1 MNMEIDIANIRSQA
15 AALALAAMGFV
26 TPAQAVNQDDILA
39 PEEAFPYELTADDN
53 QLRLSFDV
61 PDGYYLYRERFGF
74 DTDAD
79 DVVLEDAVFPKGKIY
94 QDEFFGAME
103 IYRGSFSID
112 IPYTAAASATAMD
125 LKLRLQGCADVGI
138 CYPPQKWSRR
148 VNLTNTGNAFTQL
161 IQGGTPEGEA
171 LPPEQAFVMDVQP
184 EGANELAVSF
194 QIEPGYYLYKDQFAF
209 AVMEGD
215 IQLGEAQF
223 SESESKT
230 DEYYG
235 ATQVYFHYA
244 QAAIPFSRRSP
255 EAVPLSLSVTYQ
267 GCQED
272 GICYPIQ
279 EQQISLLLPAS
290 TEFAA
295 AVPPTGPVSEQD
307 RLAQLIISGSMLPVM
322 ATFFGLGLLLAF
334 TPCVLPMV
342 PILSGII
349 AGQGDNVSAAR
360 GFALSFAYV
369 MGMAITYTAA
379 GALAALAGEQIQAM
393 FQTPWVITVFAGIF
407 VLLSLSM
414 FGFYELQVPA
424 AIQTRLANVSNN
436 QKGGTFIGTTIMGAL
451 SALIVTTC
459 VAPPLVATL
468 AVIGQSGDVARGAAA
483 LFALS
488 MGMGAPLLLVGAS
501 AGQLLPKVGPWMN
514 TVKAAFGVMMLG
526 LAIWMLERVL
536 PGSVTLALWAV
547 LIFVTG
553 VFMGALEPLPVPANW
568 TNRLGKSVGL
578 LACLYGALMVI
589 GATLG
594 GHNPLRPIP
603 QFVASGNPTSAEAHL
618 AFQDVG
624 DVAALDDALAKAKTQ
639 GQPVMLDFT
648 AEWCV
653 SCKEMEEY
661 TFSDPAVAAALDD
674 YLLLRA
680 DVTANND
687 DDSALMQRFGI
698 FGPPTIAFY
707 NRAGVENRGLRLVG
721 FVPAE
726 DFIDHVKLADTL

>member
-1 MNMEIDIANIRSQA
+1 MKLQIDIAKGYVVALIL
-15 AALALAAMGFV
+15 AALGFS

-53 QLRLSFDV
+53 QLRLSFEV

-79 DVVLEDAVFPKGKIY
+79 DVVLEDAIFPKGKIY
-94 QDEFFGAME
+94 QDEFFGEME
-103 IYRGSFSID
+103 IYRGNFSID
-112 IPYTAAASATAMD
+112 IPYTAAASATAME
-125 LKLRLQGCADVGI
+125 LQLRLQGCADIGI

-148 VNLTNTGNAFTQL
+148 VNLSNEGGTLTQL
-161 IQGGTPEGEA
+161 LKGGVAAGEP
-171 LPPEQAFVMDVQP
+171 LPPEQAFVMDVLP
-184 EGANELAVSF
+184 GSANELTVSF

-209 AVMEGD
+209 EVVDGD
-215 IQLGEAQF
+215 IQLGEPQF
-223 SESESKT
+223 SDSETQT

-235 ATQVYFHYA
+235 TTDVYFQYA
-244 QAAIPFSRRSP
+244 QIDIPFSRRSP
-255 EAVPLSLSVTYQ
+255 DSVPLALTVTYQ
-267 GCQED
+267 GCQDE

-279 EQQISLLLPAS
+279 EQAISLLLPAS
-290 TEFAA
+290 TEFASTL
-295 AVPPTGPVSEQD
+295 PTGGPVSEQD
-307 RLAQLIISGSMLPVM
+307 RLAQLIISGSLLPVM

-349 AGQGDNVSAAR
+349 AGQGDDVSAGK

-424 AIQTRLANVSNN
+424 AIQTRLANISNN

-514 TVKAAFGVMMLG
+514 TVKSAFGVMMLG

-536 PGSVTLALWAV
+536 PGSITLALWAV

-553 VFMGALEPLPVPANW
+553 VFMGALEPLPSPVHW
-568 TNRLGKSVGL
+568 TRRLGKSVGL

-603 QFVASGNPTSAEAHL
+603 QLAMTGNPAGAEAHL
-618 AFQDVG
+618 PFQDIDTVG
-624 DVAALDDALAKAKTQ
+624 DLDAALANAKAK

-661 TFSDPAVAAALDD
+661 TFSDPSVATALED

-680 DVTANND
+680 DVTANDD

-707 NRAGVENRGLRLVG
+707 NRAGVEHRGLRLVG

-726 DFIDHVKLADTL
+726 DFIDHVHLADTL